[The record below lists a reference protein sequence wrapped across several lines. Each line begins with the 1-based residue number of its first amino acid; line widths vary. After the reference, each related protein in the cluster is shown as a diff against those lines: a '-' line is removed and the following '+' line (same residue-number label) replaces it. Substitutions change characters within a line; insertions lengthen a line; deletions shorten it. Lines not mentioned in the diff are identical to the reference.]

1 MLALEVDLLFTFE
14 GTTRKVK
21 VIHKRRSSDVT
32 NVKMYRRI
40 VCLLLFSEVSLKKP
54 LAKLSEWSPYVT
66 HYSDLYVI

>member
-40 VCLLLFSEVSLKKP
+40 VCLLLFSEVSLKNP
-54 LAKLSEWSPYVT
+54 LRNFLSGAHMLLITQIYT
-66 HYSDLYVI
+66 